1 MTYSLYC
8 KEIHFFYEYQKYVI
22 KYYGIT
28 SNFENRKVLYET
40 NNKQKTTFI
49 QSSIKEGLQSLDIPF
64 VEFPIYL
71 VENNLKKEDA
81 EIKELYIVLRK
92 REENDS
98 NTIVFGSFFTFPKIK
113 FTKSENKI
121 NFLKTFNN
129 DISQKLQN
137 FTFDELKELYSLCKS
152 AKKMEI
158 INYLQETGFN
168 KKEIGEIIIGY
179 GGFCYLCK
187 EERHLQRNC
196 QLWKNKKKIR

>member
-8 KEIHFFYEYQKYVI
+8 KEIHFSYEYQKYVI

-49 QSSIKEGLQSLDIPF
+49 QCSIKEGLQSLDIPF
-64 VEFPIYL
+64 DEFPIYL
-71 VENNLKKEDA
+71 VENNILKKEDA
-81 EIKELYIVLRK
+81 EIKELYIVLRE
-92 REENDS
+92 REENES
-98 NTIVFGSFFTFPKIK
+98 NTIVFGSFFTFSKK
-113 FTKSENKI
+113 LFVKQKNKI
-121 NFLKTFNN
+121 NFLKTFHN
-129 DISQKLQN
+129 DIFQKLQN
-137 FTFDELKELYSLCKS
+137 FTFDELKELYSLCKCG
-152 AKKMEI
+152 KKMEI

-168 KKEIGEIIIGY
+168 KKEIDEIIIGY

-196 QLWKNKKKIR
+196 HLWKNKKI